1 MQAPCLHPP
10 LFRAEI
16 RQFTQMLSRALRYA
30 HACRGTRKYRN
41 CAIRDLNQQWARAF
55 EPVKSGRGQPQG
67 QRPSSTDRG
76 GANNIRRQCRST
88 QQLPQQPIAAF
99 NNPSKRDLQTAG
111 RNTQQEPIL
120 LRKIELHCPPATAT
134 ETVLLSILH
143 HDTALRLGGEAWQ
156 GGPEMRRNSPHAKD
170 TSAQNA
176 SAI

>member
-1 MQAPCLHPP
+1 MS
-10 LFRAEI
+10 FNE
-16 RQFTQMLSRALRYA
+16 
-30 HACRGTRKYRN
+30 
-41 CAIRDLNQQWARAF
+41 
-55 EPVKSGRGQPQG
+55 
-67 QRPSSTDRG
+67 
-76 GANNIRRQCRST
+76 
-88 QQLPQQPIAAF
+88 QLPQQPIAAF

-176 SAI
+176 SAIMWSEALAGNPDDQAPPKGRWRPAE